1 MAQTEEGV
9 DNMEAEVEE
18 TKRGKSSRRKETK
31 EPVIVED
38 QVEVSEP
45 VLSRALQELNTLV
58 MANTQVIYCV
68 TSEEERF
75 IRDLRD
81 NVTVPQGIELIH
93 WSTFSGLIRDVDKH
107 ERLTCDDPPKA
118 SKKKTGTSASKP
130 EFGKTQNPQAALKAI
145 AQYELTEKTEGVIF
159 VMKDMHTVMNEPVPR
174 ELRDVISWLT
184 KQEEERPVC
193 MLIVAPELGFSQG
206 PRGSTGLPV
215 TLEKDVVVLEYDLL
229 TRMELEEAIRG
240 AIVEINI
247 AKESN
252 GMTDS
257 LIKMSDDEIQ
267 AVARAGQGMTFDEF
281 TRAIA
286 TSLIDFDNIDVDR
299 ILDHKKHAI
308 KKSDVLEIISVQA
321 GIEEVGGL
329 DLAKE
334 YFMRH
339 KASFSDEAKA
349 FGVDPLKGAVL
360 TGIPGTGKSLF
371 CKSVAN
377 LWQLP
382 LLRMDV
388 GKVMGSLVGESERK
402 MRDALKHASACA
414 PCILWIDEIEKG
426 MSGTQSSSHSDGGT
440 TSRVFGTLLTWMQ
453 ENESDVTL
461 LATANDIQNLP
472 PELIR
477 RFNEVFFVDLPTDEE
492 KQDIFEIHLAKRGR
506 DPKKFDLP
514 ALAKAA
520 KEFTGAEV
528 EKVVQ
533 EALASAFTAGDKD
546 ITNKHIEDSIRDLKP
561 IAKQMA
567 TRIGELRSWAEG
579 KARFA
584 SSQAIEAKAEKT
596 KKTKTKIDTGMGK
609 IARTVG
615 KKSSVPAKAKA

>member
-1 MAQTEEGV
+1 MALTDDIGT
-9 DNMEAEVEE
+9 EVET
-18 TKRGKSSRRKETK
+18 TKRGKNSRRKAKAK

-38 QVEVSEP
+38 QIEVPEP
-45 VLSRALQELNTLV
+45 VLSRVLQEINTLI
-58 MANTQVIYCV
+58 MANTQIIYCV

-75 IRDLRD
+75 VRDLRD
-81 NVTVPQGIELIH
+81 NIAVPQGIELIH
-93 WSTFSGLIRDVDKH
+93 WSAFSGFVRDTERH
-107 ERLTCDDPPKA
+107 EKLTCDDPSREGKN
-118 SKKKTGTSASKP
+118 KSATNSKP
-130 EFGKTQNPQAALKAI
+130 EFGKTQSAANALKAI
-145 AQYELTEKTEGVIF
+145 AMYELTEKTEGVIF
-159 VMKDMHTVMNEPVPR
+159 VMKDMHTVFNEPIPR
-174 ELRDVISWLT
+174 EMRDVISWLT

-193 MLIVAPELGFSQG
+193 MIIVAPELGFSQG

-215 TLEKDVVVLEYDLL
+215 TLEKDVVVLDYDLL
-229 TRMELEEAIRG
+229 TRLELEEAIRG
-240 AIVEINI
+240 AIVEINA
-247 AKESN
+247 AKEAN
-252 GMTDS
+252 EMADS
-257 LIKMSDDEIQ
+257 LLDMTEEEIQ
-267 AVARAGQGMTFDEF
+267 AIARAGQGMTFDEF

-286 TSLIDFDNIDVDR
+286 TSLIDFDRIDVDR
-299 ILDHKKHAI
+299 VLDHKKHAI
-308 KKSDVLEIISVQA
+308 KKSEVLEIINVNA

-329 DLAKE
+329 DLAKD
-334 YFMRH
+334 YFTRH
-339 KASFSDEAKA
+339 KTSFSDEAKE
-349 FGVDPLKGAVL
+349 FGVDPLKGVVL

-414 PCILWIDEIEKG
+414 PCLLWIDEIEKG

-477 RFNEVFFVDLPTDEE
+477 RFNEVFFVDLPTPEE
-492 KQDIFEIHLAKRGR
+492 KQEIFKIHLSKRGR
-506 DPKKFDLP
+506 DPEKFDIP
-514 ALAKAA
+514 ALAKLA
-520 KEFTGAEV
+520 KDFTGAEV

-533 EALASAFTAGDKD
+533 ESLASAFTSGQKD
-546 ITNKHIEDSIRDLKP
+546 ITNTHIEDAIRELKP

-567 TRIGELRSWAEG
+567 PRINELRSWAEG

-584 SSQAIEAKAEKT
+584 SSGAIEAKAEKT
-596 KKTKTKIDTGMGK
+596 IKVKTKMDSGLGKISRAAKSKKSTTKI
-609 IARTVG
+609 
-615 KKSSVPAKAKA
+615 KS